1 MNLAE
6 IFNIPTSKFDVFIR
20 SVEISS
26 YIPGRARLYSKEL
39 INNEPLKEKIL
50 NVLNLPELDSIEIN
64 VISGSI
70 LITYDPATLRKNGEL
85 KKVEDYIMTHARRKQ

>member
-6 IFNIPTSKFDVFIR
+6 IFNIPTGKFDIFIR
-20 SVEISS
+20 KVEISS
-26 YIPGRARLYSKEL
+26 YIPGRVRLYSKEL

-50 NVLNLPELDSIEIN
+50 NVLNLPELDRVVIN
-64 VISGSI
+64 TVSGSI
-70 LITYDPATLRKNGEL
+70 LITYDPATLRRNGEL